1 MRTKPDFNDGRD
13 WIINFKWEP
22 DIKTVGQWHA
32 DYHLI
37 EITDGRIDWSYG
49 LYTHPQPNI
58 LPGTQQLY
66 LGNGQ
71 DFSPTTWSIVIDASA
86 SEATL
91 YEGPD
96 GTGTIHSTKQL
107 GNGDAW
113 YVRFITTTATSAG
126 YPAKDCRINLYD
138 FTATEN

>member
-1 MRTKPDFNDGRD
+1 MGMGRRQRWSRWSRADGYLQARATTPDSANTYGSQAWMRTKPDFNDGRD

-71 DFSPTTWSIVIDASA
+71 DFSPTTWSMVIDASA

-91 YEGPD
+91 
-96 GTGTIHSTKQL
+96 K
-107 GNGDAW
+107 
-113 YVRFITTTATSAG
+113 
-126 YPAKDCRINLYD
+126 KDPL
-138 FTATEN
+138 AS